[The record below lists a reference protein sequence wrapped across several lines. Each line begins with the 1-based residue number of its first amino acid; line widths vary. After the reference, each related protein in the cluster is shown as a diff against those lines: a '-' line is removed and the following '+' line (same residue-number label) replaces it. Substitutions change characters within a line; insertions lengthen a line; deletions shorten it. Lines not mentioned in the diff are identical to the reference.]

1 MNKKIC
7 KLTATISAVTLAFA
21 SMLTSAAYAANISD
35 TDWDFSTGY
44 IREKQDYS
52 SIYVKNTSDVNASVS
67 VYAYTYTQG
76 GKIHDASKF
85 NGSTLKTKDVP
96 IPARSERLVKQFIY
110 ELGYRYAYVY
120 FTGPGSHGCWSPDS
134 IGSYPSA
141 N

>member
-1 MNKKIC
+1 MNKTIC
-7 KLTATISAVTLAFA
+7 KLTATISAVTLAVT
-21 SMLTSAAYAANISD
+21 SMLSLTSNAANTYD

-44 IREKQDYS
+44 IRPKEDDS
-52 SIYVKNTSDVNASVS
+52 SIYVKNTSDVNALIS

-76 GKIHDASKF
+76 GKIHDASTYK
-85 NGSTLKTKDVP
+85 GSTLKTKDVP
-96 IPARSERLVKQFIY
+96 IPARSERLVKQFIN
-110 ELGYRYAYVY
+110 ELGYVYAYVY